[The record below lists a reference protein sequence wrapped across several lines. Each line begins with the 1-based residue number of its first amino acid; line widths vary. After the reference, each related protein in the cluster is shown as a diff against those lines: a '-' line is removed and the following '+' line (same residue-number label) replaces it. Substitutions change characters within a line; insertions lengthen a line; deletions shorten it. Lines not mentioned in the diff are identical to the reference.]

1 MKVWVGIDVAKASLA
16 VWIRPLN
23 LSFTVDNTLS
33 GFQQIVQRCDGQQV
47 MQIVV
52 EATGGYEQGVV
63 DYCLSQHIPIARIMP
78 QRARAFARAL
88 GKRAKTDPID
98 AAVLAHCAQVMELP
112 LVAAITP
119 ERQHLQALVQR
130 RIQVVNQRDDEKRR
144 FAQARHPDV
153 RESLQ
158 RVISDLKNELEK
170 LQKSIQ
176 DLMITVD
183 DKRVN
188 CLQKVGGI
196 GAVTASTL
204 IAFLPELGHLG
215 RRQMAALVGAAPYNR
230 DSGKH
235 EGKRSISGGRA
246 RVRRILYMATWS
258 AIRTNPLLKAR
269 YQNLVA
275 KGKPKKVA
283 LIACMRSFITMLN
296 AMLRDGTPWQ
306 GEII

>member
-1 MKVWVGIDVAKASLA
+1 MKVWVGIDVAKDSLA
-16 VWIRPLN
+16 VGIRPLN
-23 LSFTVDNTLS
+23 HSFTVDNTPS
-33 GFQQIVQRCDGQQV
+33 GFQHLLQRCKGHEV
-47 MQIVV
+47 MQAVV

-63 DYCLSQHIPIARIMP
+63 DYCLSQEIPIARIMP

-130 RIQVVNQRDDEKRR
+130 RLQVVNQRDDEKRR

-153 RESLQ
+153 RQSLQ
-158 RVISDLKNELEK
+158 RVITELKSELK
-170 LQKSIQ
+170 RLQKSIQ

-183 DKRVN
+183 DERVT

-246 RVRRILYMATWS
+246 RVRRILYMATWT

-269 YQNLVA
+269 YQHLVA

-283 LIACMRSFITMLN
+283 LIACMRSFITMIN
-296 AMLRDGTPWQ
+296 AMLRDGTPWR
-306 GEII
+306 GEMT

>member
-1 MKVWVGIDVAKASLA
+1 MKVWVGIDVAKDSLA

-23 LSFTVDNTLS
+23 HSFTVDNTPS
-33 GFQQIVQRCDGQQV
+33 GFQHIFQRCEGHEV
-47 MQIVV
+47 MQAVV

-63 DYCLSQHIPIARIMP
+63 DYCLSQEIPMARIMP
-78 QRARAFARAL
+78 QRARAFARAM

-130 RIQVVNQRDDEKRR
+130 RLQVVNQRDDEKRR

-153 RESLQ
+153 RQSLQ
-158 RVISDLKNELEK
+158 RVITELKSELK
-170 LQKSIQ
+170 RLQKSIQ

-183 DKRVN
+183 DERVT

-246 RVRRILYMATWS
+246 RVRRILYMATWT
-258 AIRTNPLLKAR
+258 AIRTNPPLKAR
-269 YQNLVA
+269 YQHLVA

-283 LIACMRSFITMLN
+283 LIACMRSFITMIN
-296 AMLRDGTPWQ
+296 AMLRDGTPWR
-306 GEII
+306 GEMT